1 MKYFLPAFTILIISF
16 CIGCNPG
23 PYAAANK
30 SYKKQTKALGKEL
43 RRNPSSQT
51 MATATAWVGTTNF
64 NLRKPNIVVIHHTAQ
79 TVASKL

>member
-1 MKYFLPAFTILIISF
+1 MKYFLPAFPIVIIIF

-30 SYKKQTKALGKEL
+30 SYKKQTKALGKEV

-51 MATATAWVGTTNF
+51 MATATAWVGTN
-64 NLRKPNIVVIHHTAQ
+64 VVMMYLYMNVILWM
-79 TVASKL
+79 K